1 MDKKDFKLL
10 FDTYFESIKNY
21 IFYRIG
27 DIDIA
32 TDLAQDVFVKIWEK
46 QLDLEPGH
54 AKYLLYKIAKD
65 LLVSKYRRQ
74 EVENKYINRMQFQLT
89 EEYTD
94 GEFDY
99 KQLKVRYENALQKL
113 PEKQRTVFMMS
124 RMEELKYTEIAQ
136 LLDISIKTVEK
147 RMSNALFYLRKALA
161 V

>member
-1 MDKKDFKLL
+1 
-10 FDTYFESIKNY
+10 
-21 IFYRIG
+21 
-27 DIDIA
+27 
-32 TDLAQDVFVKIWEK
+32 
-46 QLDLEPGH
+46 
-54 AKYLLYKIAKD
+54 
-65 LLVSKYRRQ
+65 
-74 EVENKYINRMQFQLT
+74 MQFQLT